1 VNGKG
6 RRYRSDWK
14 NSQSTPD
21 DVDSWFADAF
31 QSALSDLARFNERA
45 EREFR
50 LFRGSCLDRIHKLD
64 QLDAAIFSPPYP
76 NSFDYTDIYNIEL
89 WTLGYLSKWDENRKL
104 RQATLQ
110 SHVQIEFERKLDIPA
125 TPTFTRVLSELRDQR
140 KELWNRRIPEMVSG
154 YFSDL
159 SKLLREIYLRLTPGG
174 GVFMVVGDSRYA
186 STVVPVATV
195 LSEIAETQGYVTRTL
210 DHLRQM
216 RASAQCGGDHQLNES
231 LIWLEKPFASRQ

>member
-1 VNGKG
+1 
-6 RRYRSDWK
+6 
-14 NSQSTPD
+14 
-21 DVDSWFADAF
+21 
-31 QSALSDLARFNERA
+31 
-45 EREFR
+45 
-50 LFRGSCLDRIHKLD
+50 
-64 QLDAAIFSPPYP
+64 
-76 NSFDYTDIYNIEL
+76 
-89 WTLGYLSKWDENRKL
+89 
-104 RQATLQ
+104 
-110 SHVQIEFERKLDIPA
+110 
-125 TPTFTRVLSELRDQR
+125 VLSELRDQR